1 MKTHNCPSQ
10 TALKKHHYFSC
21 HNQLAFCMTDV
32 QWAWR
37 GGATLLTAIY
47 RFCSDAFVHSG
58 AAGARAGSW
67 LIASRAVAMGRQLR
81 CHGANR
87 RRLEALDGGGSCK
100 GKRLEAPRFSQ
111 ALKARNLWR
120 LLRHTSCLIR
130 REIQQMH
137 TRMRGHDW
145 WCFIS
150 PFEMLWTE

>member
-1 MKTHNCPSQ
+1 M
-10 TALKKHHYFSC
+10 
-21 HNQLAFCMTDV
+21 
-32 QWAWR
+32 
-37 GGATLLTAIY
+37 TAIY

-111 ALKARNLWR
+111 ALKARNLWKTAAPHQ
-120 LLRHTSCLIR
+120 LSHKKGNSTDAH
-130 REIQQMH
+130 ENV
-137 TRMRGHDW
+137 GA
-145 WCFIS
+145 
-150 PFEMLWTE
+150 